1 MHISCDIVRHP
12 PKLSN
17 ILDFIDHCI
26 HKFLRKL
33 FIKRAQDCTTTQK
46 KEITLSLENLG
57 KKSFLAKKQ
66 LRHIC
71 RSYRKNIKFNVVFKT
86 CNPLCNAFRFK

>member
-17 ILDFIDHCI
+17 ILDFIDYCI

-57 KKSFLAKKQ
+57 KKSFLAK
-66 LRHIC
+66 
-71 RSYRKNIKFNVVFKT
+71 
-86 CNPLCNAFRFK
+86 